1 MSALMKQYGEDCV
14 TFINGDERLDNV
26 KLPNGH
32 YGVRVINRVDAAEQ
46 FNEGRVRF
54 LISTEAGGEGIDLQH
69 QCYSLIH
76 VDLPWNPMR
85 LHQRVGR
92 LNRYGQ
98 EHAVDVVTI
107 RNGVS
112 TRASQVAAT
121 NANTK
126 YLDFVICDRT
136 NMKLLGAIDLVDTQ
150 GKGYK
155 IKKDWFVSGALEAA
169 VIPHIRIKVKANY
182 TIDEIRT
189 CINSRLLGNNT
200 PLPKVKGKV
209 IPAPMIKARP
219 RNVGAIATKATKE
232 QIAPQMA
239 RQNPARQAIALT
251 N

>member
-1 MSALMKQYGEDCV
+1 MELILFALISLIVIV
-14 TFINGDERLDNV
+14 TVLATRLSDNSFPFPFDSKSSIFTPAEKNFQNLVEQAMGPKYRILNRV
-26 KLPNGH
+26 KL
-32 YGVRVINRVDAAEQ
+32 
-46 FNEGRVRF
+46 
-54 LISTEAGGEGIDLQH
+54 S
-69 QCYSLIH
+69 
-76 VDLPWNPMR
+76 
-85 LHQRVGR
+85 
-92 LNRYGQ
+92 
-98 EHAVDVVTI
+98 DVVTI

-126 YLDFVICDRT
+126 YLDFVICNRT